1 MKKFIL
7 FLKDFQFYKKRELL
21 TAASTFSRK
30 QFLVFLSLF
39 LISII
44 SGIAFITNINSKFL
58 VEVPTRGGSITEGVI
73 GYPTKINPVIANS
86 NADKD
91 ITALVYSGLTRKT
104 PEGNF
109 IGDLAENPTI
119 SPDGKIYTFTIKKNA
134 KFHDNKQVTADD
146 VVFTIEKIKDPMTKS
161 PRRNDWEGI
170 TVNKKDEKTVE
181 FVLSQPLISFM
192 DNTTIGILPSHLW
205 KNIKINEFEV
215 SSLNIK
221 PIGSGPYKIENVS
234 KNKDGMSEKYFLT
247 RFKKFTLG
255 KPLIKKISIM
265 SYAGEKELI
274 KALLNNDIDQAGG
287 ISPEKISEIE
297 KNGFKTLT
305 TGLPR
310 IFGLFF
316 NSNKNK
322 IITEP
327 TVMKAMNMAID
338 RQQIIDNVLFG
349 YGQALEIPIPEKLLP
364 VEEKI
369 FTNKNIE
376 EANILLEKAGWKIG
390 EDGIRSKGGSTSK
403 TITKKVKGKTVT
415 QTIKSNSPAT
425 RLSFSLTTG
434 DDAELRKTASLLK
447 DQLAKIGV
455 EVDIKRVYETGQL
468 NQIIRARDYE
478 ALFFG
483 LIINHESDLYSFWHS
498 SQRSDPGLNI
508 GMYSNSK
515 VDSLLESIQKINSTE
530 NRSEKYIKLKDEF
543 RNNLPSI
550 TIYSPKYVYITSKG
564 LNNFIL
570 SNLSNPSDRF
580 ASVYLWS
587 ADTDKVWKIFTK

>member
-255 KPLIKKISIM
+255 KPL
-265 SYAGEKELI
+265 
-274 KALLNNDIDQAGG
+274 
-287 ISPEKISEIE
+287 
-297 KNGFKTLT
+297 
-305 TGLPR
+305 
-310 IFGLFF
+310 
-316 NSNKNK
+316 
-322 IITEP
+322 
-327 TVMKAMNMAID
+327 D
-338 RQQIIDNVLFG
+338 R
-349 YGQALEIPIPEKLLP
+349 
-364 VEEKI
+364 
-369 FTNKNIE
+369 
-376 EANILLEKAGWKIG
+376 
-390 EDGIRSKGGSTSK
+390 
-403 TITKKVKGKTVT
+403 
-415 QTIKSNSPAT
+415 
-425 RLSFSLTTG
+425 
-434 DDAELRKTASLLK
+434 
-447 DQLAKIGV
+447 
-455 EVDIKRVYETGQL
+455 
-468 NQIIRARDYE
+468 RA
-478 ALFFG
+478 
-483 LIINHESDLYSFWHS
+483 H
-498 SQRSDPGLNI
+498 
-508 GMYSNSK
+508 
-515 VDSLLESIQKINSTE
+515 V
-530 NRSEKYIKLKDEF
+530 
-543 RNNLPSI
+543 
-550 TIYSPKYVYITSKG
+550 
-564 LNNFIL
+564 
-570 SNLSNPSDRF
+570 
-580 ASVYLWS
+580 
-587 ADTDKVWKIFTK
+587 